1 LKFSFRNNVYA
12 IVGIALAVLIIAPR
26 LLFPLQM
33 DQYFHHYLGW
43 RLAEG
48 ELPYLGSYD
57 QNFPGGA
64 ILHAVCILIFGQTSL
79 GFALFDLILQSIGI
93 YFISRTANRLRG
105 EKAALLA
112 PIVYALTYIGLGV
125 WNIGQ
130 RDAFIVPFL
139 AYGVWLLVQE
149 RLSAKQLIALGLA
162 CGFMILLRPMFVL
175 FAIFAAVYV
184 GWRSN
189 EWRRAFLVL
198 IFGALPALLIILAYV
213 SIGEFR
219 TLYESTVQFN
229 LEVYGKFRHGVS
241 MRGSGTM
248 TLIFAVGLLGLVALA
263 IWDRAKLKAMIP
275 VIVASIIAP
284 ISTFIQG
291 QGDAHHMTPS
301 YAMAA
306 IWSAVGLV
314 AILQRL
320 GFHQGGKGR
329 ISIAVLTM
337 LIILRGC
344 DRLPWDSIN
353 AYAKGASLQ
362 SIYAS
367 SKSTDVHLA
376 EEFAVAKYLKPK
388 LAPGDFLYIWSM
400 RIWPYQHTGHPSPT
414 RFQTHEH
421 ILMQP
426 KGQPLTELQLRWR
439 EEMMRDLQTKPPKF
453 ILWTTTD
460 NLWLLPNAESSKDQV
475 KRFPK
480 FEHFVNSGY
489 VLDTTIGGFEI
500 LRRK

>member
-1 LKFSFRNNVYA
+1 LKFSFRHNVYA

-64 ILHAVCILIFGQTSL
+64 ILHALCILIFGSSSL
-79 GFALFDLILQSIGI
+79 GFAVFDLVLQSIGLF
-93 YFISRTANRLRG
+93 FISRTADRLSG
-105 EKAALLA
+105 EQAALLA
-112 PIVYALTYIGLGV
+112 PVIYALTYIGLGV

-149 RLSAKQLIALGLA
+149 RLSEKQLIALGLA

-175 FAIFAAVYV
+175 FAIFAAFYI
-184 GWRSN
+184 GWRSK
-189 EWRRAFLVL
+189 EWRHAFHVL
-198 IFGALPALLIILAYV
+198 IFGAVPALLIILTYL

-248 TLIFAVGLLGLVALA
+248 TLIFAAGLLGLVTLTT
-263 IWDRAKLKAMIP
+263 WDRAKLKAMIP

-306 IWSAVGLV
+306 ICTAVGLV
-314 AILQRL
+314 AILRRL
-320 GFHQGGKGR
+320 GLAEGLKGR
-329 ISIAVLTM
+329 WSIAILTM
-337 LIILRGC
+337 LIIVRGS
-344 DRLPWDSIN
+344 DRLPWEPIS
-353 AYAKGASLQ
+353 AYANGTDLQ
-362 SIYAS
+362 TIYEE

-376 EEFAVAKYLKPK
+376 EEFAVARYLKPK
-388 LAPGDFLYIWSM
+388 LAPGDFLYVWSM
-400 RIWPYQHTGHPSPT
+400 RIWPYQLTGHPAPT

-439 EEMMRDLQTKPPKF
+439 EEMMRDLQAKPPKF

-489 VLDTTIGGFEI
+489 MLDTTIGGFEI